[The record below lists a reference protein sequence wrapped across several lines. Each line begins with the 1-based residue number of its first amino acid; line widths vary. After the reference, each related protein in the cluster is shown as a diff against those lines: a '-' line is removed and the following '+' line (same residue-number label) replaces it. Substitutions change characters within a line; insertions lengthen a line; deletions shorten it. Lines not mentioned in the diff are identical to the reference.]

1 MERPWNLEELRNVAA
16 ALPDP
21 EKGVERFIRAVE
33 NIDATYKPTG
43 RDWAAIFSN
52 KLGLKWTEVRGTGE
66 NAFNLNAIRMNADAG
81 AEGTDSPVWQ
91 TVWNRMI
98 ARMRLAY
105 PTRPDWGAITNT
117 KQLKG
122 ETVSA
127 YHARLKATVEES
139 SGLPEGTDNSGIL
152 KHHFVNGLFPDLQKA
167 VRLTCIGWEAQTM
180 EVVLQHANHA
190 ELNTEKKITE
200 KQQKLE
206 NAQYMFYQSSSR
218 PEVKGQG
225 RGRWTGK
232 KSGGHN
238 CQEDRQCVP
247 SPGDRQGKSYQWK
260 TAAYQCYNCGE
271 KGHWSRDC
279 QNERKQHLTH
289 APPPPSPNNPWFPS
303 SNVRDHE

>member
-127 YHARLKATVEES
+127 YHAQLYA
-139 SGLPEGTDNSGIL
+139 
-152 KHHFVNGLFPDLQKA
+152 
-167 VRLTCIGWEAQTM
+167 
-180 EVVLQHANHA
+180 
-190 ELNTEKKITE
+190 
-200 KQQKLE
+200 
-206 NAQYMFYQSSSR
+206 
-218 PEVKGQG
+218 
-225 RGRWTGK
+225 RG
-232 KSGGHN
+232 
-238 CQEDRQCVP
+238 V
-247 SPGDRQGKSYQWK
+247 
-260 TAAYQCYNCGE
+260 
-271 KGHWSRDC
+271 
-279 QNERKQHLTH
+279 
-289 APPPPSPNNPWFPS
+289 
-303 SNVRDHE
+303 